1 MKAVNSFVIRE
12 QLADEPFER
21 ILMRRIILGLL
32 LLSTSMFSYANMASP
47 IIDGTNASTAY
58 SSKDIDI
65 LSENIDINI
74 AEGFNQAD
82 YDVTYEIYS
91 AKEGDRIPLVFEVF
105 DNIGND
111 TDKSFIV
118 EVDGQAVPVLINY
131 DYESQSKSLP
141 AYHDPET
148 DTAVP
153 FNNDAKYFEINL
165 SEGNHVIN
173 VKYSAHPT
181 IDRSNWTNQYIYNYS
196 LKPAKTWKSFGN
208 LTVTLKIADES
219 QYLKTNLGEPLSGMI
234 KADSKWVF
242 DHLPQD
248 VLEISYQPQPM
259 PLAQWLINLDSLI
272 LLLFLICLLGGAHYG
287 LMYWSRKKSLKIAWM
302 VTWLGI
308 LIVPF
313 IVLMIVFYKIYL
325 IDWLLGEHA
334 SRYHGYTIFI
344 IIFGYPLILLVYLII
359 MKLCDSYL
367 KRVFLQPSQVST

>member
-1 MKAVNSFVIRE
+1 MIRE

-32 LLSTSMFSYANMASP
+32 LLSHSMFSYANMASP

-105 DNIGND
+105 DNIDND
-111 TDKSFIV
+111 ADKSFIV

-131 DYESQSKSLP
+131 DYESHSKSLP
-141 AYHDPET
+141 AYYDTET

-153 FNNDAKYFEINL
+153 FNNDAKYFEIHL

-173 VKYSAHPT
+173 VKYSAYPT
-181 IDRSNWTNQYIYNYS
+181 INRSDWTNQYIYSYS
-196 LKPAKTWKSFGN
+196 LKPAKTWKSFGD

-219 QYLKTNLGEPLSGMI
+219 KYLKTNLGEPLSGMI
-234 KADSKWVF
+234 KADSKWFF

-259 PLAQWLINLDSLI
+259 PLAKWLINLDSLI

-287 LMYWSRKKSLKIAWM
+287 LMYWSRKKSLKRAWM

-313 IVLMIVFYKIYL
+313 IVLMIVFYKICL

-344 IIFGYPLILLVYLII
+344 IIFGYPLTLLVYLII

-367 KRVFLQPSQVST
+367 KRVFYNPHK

>member
-32 LLSTSMFSYANMASP
+32 LLSHSMFSYANMASP

-91 AKEGDRIPLVFEVF
+91 AKEGDRIPFVFEVF
-105 DNIGND
+105 DNIDND
-111 TDKSFIV
+111 ADKSFIV

-131 DYESQSKSLP
+131 DYESHSKSLP
-141 AYHDPET
+141 AYYDPET

-153 FNNDAKYFEINL
+153 FNNDAKYFEIHL

-173 VKYSAHPT
+173 VKYSAYPT
-181 IDRSNWTNQYIYNYS
+181 INRSDWTNQYIYSYS
-196 LKPAKTWKSFGN
+196 LKPAKTWKSFGD

-219 QYLKTNLGEPLSGMI
+219 KYLKTNLGEPLSGMI
-234 KADSKWVF
+234 KADSKWFF
-242 DHLPQD
+242 DHLPQN

-259 PLAQWLINLDSLI
+259 PLAKWLINLDSLI

-287 LMYWSRKKSLKIAWM
+287 LMYWSRKKSLKRAWM

-313 IVLMIVFYKIYL
+313 IVLMIVFYKICL

-344 IIFGYPLILLVYLII
+344 IIFGYPLTLLVYLII

-367 KRVFLQPSQVST
+367 KRVFYNPHK

>member
-1 MKAVNSFVIRE
+1 MIRE

-21 ILMRRIILGLL
+21 ILMRRTILGLL
-32 LLSTSMFSYANMASP
+32 LLSHSMFSYANMASP

-105 DNIGND
+105 DNIDND
-111 TDKSFIV
+111 ADKSFIV

-131 DYESQSKSLP
+131 DYESHSKSLP

-148 DTAVP
+148 DMAVP
-153 FNNDAKYFEINL
+153 FNNDAKYFEIHL

-173 VKYSAHPT
+173 VKYSAYPT
-181 IDRSNWTNQYIYNYS
+181 INRSDWTNQYIYSYS
-196 LKPAKTWKSFGN
+196 LKPAKTWKSFGD

-219 QYLKTNLGEPLSGMI
+219 KYLKTNLGEPLSGMI
-234 KADSKWVF
+234 KADSKWFF

-259 PLAQWLINLDSLI
+259 PLAKWLINLDSLI

-287 LMYWSRKKSLKIAWM
+287 LMYWSRKKSLKRAWM

-313 IVLMIVFYKIYL
+313 IVLMIVFYKICL

-344 IIFGYPLILLVYLII
+344 ILFGYPLTLLVYLTI
-359 MKLCDSYL
+359 MKLCDSYF
-367 KRVFLQPSQVST
+367 KRVFPRDSKINVKKA

>member
-1 MKAVNSFVIRE
+1 MIRE

-32 LLSTSMFSYANMASP
+32 LLSHSMFSYANMASP

-105 DNIGND
+105 DSIGND
-111 TDKSFIV
+111 ADKSFIV

-131 DYESQSKSLP
+131 DYESHSKSLP
-141 AYHDPET
+141 AYYDPET

-153 FNNDAKYFEINL
+153 FNNDAKYFEIHL

-173 VKYSAHPT
+173 VKYSAYPT
-181 IDRSNWTNQYIYNYS
+181 INRSDWTNQYIYSYS
-196 LKPAKTWKSFGN
+196 LKPAKTWKSFGD

-219 QYLKTNLGEPLSGMI
+219 KYLKTNLGEPLSGMI
-234 KADSKWVF
+234 KADSKWFF

-259 PLAQWLINLDSLI
+259 PLAKWLINLDSLI

-287 LMYWSRKKSLKIAWM
+287 LMYWSRKKSLKKAWM

-313 IVLMIVFYKIYL
+313 IVLMIVFYKICL

-344 IIFGYPLILLVYLII
+344 ILFGYPLTLLVYLTI
-359 MKLCDSYL
+359 MKLCDSYF
-367 KRVFLQPSQVST
+367 KRVFPRDSKINVKKA

>member
-1 MKAVNSFVIRE
+1 MFVFIVSGEVVFR
-12 QLADEPFER
+12 F
-21 ILMRRIILGLL
+21 ITLGLL

-74 AEGFNQAD
+74 TEGFNKAD

-105 DNIGND
+105 DSIGND
-111 TDKSFIV
+111 ADKSFIV

-131 DYESQSKSLP
+131 DYESHSKSLP

-148 DTAVP
+148 DTAVQ
-153 FNNDAKYFEINL
+153 FHNDAKYFEINL

-173 VKYSAHPT
+173 VKYSAYPT
-181 IDRSNWTNQYIYNYS
+181 VNRSDWTNQYIYSYS
-196 LKPAKTWKSFGN
+196 LKPAKTWKSFGD
-208 LTVTLKIADES
+208 LTVNLKLANES
-219 QYLKTNLGEPLSGMI
+219 KYLKTNLGEPLSGMI
-234 KADSKWVF
+234 KADSKWFF

-287 LMYWSRKKSLKIAWM
+287 LMYWSRKKSLKRAWM

-313 IVLMIVFYKIYL
+313 IVLMIVFYKICL

-344 IIFGYPLILLVYLII
+344 IIFGYPLTLLVYLII

-367 KRVFLQPSQVST
+367 KRVFLQPSQVGTKKA

>member
-1 MKAVNSFVIRE
+1 MIRE

-32 LLSTSMFSYANMASP
+32 LLSHSMFSYANMASP

-91 AKEGDRIPLVFEVF
+91 AKEGDRIPFVFEVF
-105 DNIGND
+105 DNIDND
-111 TDKSFIV
+111 ADKSFIV

-131 DYESQSKSLP
+131 DYESHSKSLP
-141 AYHDPET
+141 AYYDPET

-153 FNNDAKYFEINL
+153 FNNDAKYFEIHL

-173 VKYSAHPT
+173 VKYSAYPT
-181 IDRSNWTNQYIYNYS
+181 INRSDWTNQYIYSYS
-196 LKPAKTWKSFGN
+196 LKPAKTWKSFGD

-219 QYLKTNLGEPLSGMI
+219 KYLKTNLGEPLSGMI
-234 KADSKWVF
+234 KADSKWFF

-259 PLAQWLINLDSLI
+259 PLAKWLINLDSLI

-287 LMYWSRKKSLKIAWM
+287 LMYWSRKKSLKRAWM

-313 IVLMIVFYKIYL
+313 IVLMIVFYKICL

-344 IIFGYPLILLVYLII
+344 IIFGYPLTLLVYLII

-367 KRVFLQPSQVST
+367 KRVFPRDSKINVKKA

>member
-1 MKAVNSFVIRE
+1 MIRE

-21 ILMRRIILGLL
+21 ILMRRTILGLL
-32 LLSTSMFSYANMASP
+32 LLSHSMFSYANMASP

-65 LSENIDINI
+65 LSENIDIDI

-105 DNIGND
+105 DNIDND
-111 TDKSFIV
+111 ADKSFIV

-131 DYESQSKSLP
+131 DYESHSKSLP
-141 AYHDPET
+141 AYYDPET

-153 FNNDAKYFEINL
+153 FNNDAKYFEIHL

-173 VKYSAHPT
+173 VKYSAYPT
-181 IDRSNWTNQYIYNYS
+181 VNRSDWTNQYIYSYS
-196 LKPAKTWKSFGN
+196 LKPAKTWKSFGS
-208 LTVTLKIADES
+208 LTVTLNMADEP
-219 QYLKTNLGEPLSGMI
+219 QYLKTNLGKPLGGALQ
-234 KADSKWVF
+234 ADSKWFF

-344 IIFGYPLILLVYLII
+344 IIFGYPLTLLVYLII
-359 MKLCDSYL
+359 MKMCDSYF
-367 KRVFLQPSQVST
+367 KRVFPRDSKINVKKA

>member
-1 MKAVNSFVIRE
+1 
-12 QLADEPFER
+12 
-21 ILMRRIILGLL
+21 MRRTILGLL
-32 LLSTSMFSYANMASP
+32 LLSHSMFSYANMASP

-105 DNIGND
+105 DNIDND
-111 TDKSFIV
+111 ADKSFIV

-131 DYESQSKSLP
+131 DYESHSKSLP
-141 AYHDPET
+141 AYYDPET

-153 FNNDAKYFEINL
+153 FNNDAKYFEIHL

-173 VKYSAHPT
+173 VKYSAYPT
-181 IDRSNWTNQYIYNYS
+181 INRSDWTNQYIYSYS
-196 LKPAKTWKSFGN
+196 LKPAKTWKSFGD

-219 QYLKTNLGEPLSGMI
+219 KYLKTNLGEPLSGMI
-234 KADSKWVF
+234 KADSKWFF

-287 LMYWSRKKSLKIAWM
+287 LMYWSRKKSLKKAWM

-313 IVLMIVFYKIYL
+313 IVLMIVFYKICL

-344 IIFGYPLILLVYLII
+344 IIFGYPLTLLVYLII

-367 KRVFLQPSQVST
+367 KRVFFTTLTSRYKKSLNSVDGFKLFKLASFQ

>member
-1 MKAVNSFVIRE
+1 MIRE

-32 LLSTSMFSYANMASP
+32 LLSHSMFSYANMASP

-74 AEGFNQAD
+74 TEGFNQAD

-105 DNIGND
+105 DSIGND
-111 TDKSFIV
+111 ADKSFIV

-131 DYESQSKSLP
+131 DYESHSKSLP
-141 AYHDPET
+141 AYYDPET
-148 DTAVP
+148 DTAVQ

-173 VKYSAHPT
+173 VKYSAYPT
-181 IDRSNWTNQYIYNYS
+181 INRSDWTNQYIYSYS
-196 LKPAKTWKSFGN
+196 LKPAKTWKSFGD

-219 QYLKTNLGEPLSGMI
+219 KYLKTNLGEPLSGMI
-234 KADSKWVF
+234 KADSKWFF

-287 LMYWSRKKSLKIAWM
+287 LMYWSRKKSLKKAWM

-313 IVLMIVFYKIYL
+313 IVLMIVFYKICL

-344 IIFGYPLILLVYLII
+344 IIFGYPLTLLVYLVI
-359 MKLCDSYL
+359 MKLCDSYF
-367 KRVFLQPSQVST
+367 KRVFPRDSKINVKKA

>member
-1 MKAVNSFVIRE
+1 MIRE

-111 TDKSFIV
+111 ADKSFIV

-131 DYESQSKSLP
+131 DYESHSKSLS

-153 FNNDAKYFEINL
+153 FNNDAKYFEIHL

-173 VKYSAHPT
+173 VKYSAYPT
-181 IDRSNWTNQYIYNYS
+181 VNRSDWTNQYIYSYS
-196 LKPAKTWKSFGN
+196 LKPAKTWKSFGD
-208 LTVTLKIADES
+208 LTVNLKIADDS
-219 QYLKTNLGEPLSGMI
+219 KYLKTNLGEPLSGMI
-234 KADSKWVF
+234 KADSKWFF

-287 LMYWSRKKSLKIAWM
+287 LMYWSRKKSLKKAWM

-313 IVLMIVFYKIYL
+313 IVLMIVFYKICL

-344 IIFGYPLILLVYLII
+344 IIFGYPLTLLVYLII
-359 MKLCDSYL
+359 MKMCDSYF
-367 KRVFLQPSQVST
+367 KRVFPRDSKINVKKA

>member
-1 MKAVNSFVIRE
+1 
-12 QLADEPFER
+12 
-21 ILMRRIILGLL
+21 MRRTILGLL
-32 LLSTSMFSYANMASP
+32 LLSHSMFSYANMASP

-105 DNIGND
+105 DSIGND
-111 TDKSFIV
+111 ADKSFIV

-131 DYESQSKSLP
+131 DYKSHSKSLP

-148 DTAVP
+148 DTAVQ
-153 FNNDAKYFEINL
+153 FHNDAKYFEINL

-173 VKYSAHPT
+173 VKYSAYPT
-181 IDRSNWTNQYIYNYS
+181 VNRSDWTNQYIYSYS
-196 LKPAKTWKSFGN
+196 LKPAKTWKSFGD

-219 QYLKTNLGEPLSGMI
+219 KYLKTNLGEPLSGMI

-242 DHLPQD
+242 DHIPND
-248 VLEISYQPQPM
+248 VLDISYRQPPSS
-259 PLAQWLINLDSLI
+259 LAQWLIDLDGRVVFLVSIMLFGFMHYRSLRSSHKKHSKQAKAI
-272 LLLFLICLLGGAHYG
+272 L
-287 LMYWSRKKSLKIAWM
+287 WSG
-302 VTWLGI
+302 VF
-308 LIVPF
+308 IVPL
-313 IVLMIVFYKIYL
+313 IALMIVFYIIYF

-344 IIFGYPLILLVYLII
+344 IVFGYPLVLPFYLLI
-359 MKLCDSYL
+359 MKLCDSYF
-367 KRVFLQPSQVST
+367 KRVFPRDSKINVKKA

>member
-1 MKAVNSFVIRE
+1 MIRE

-32 LLSTSMFSYANMASP
+32 LLSHSMFSYANMASP

-111 TDKSFIV
+111 ADKSFIV

-131 DYESQSKSLP
+131 DYESHSKSLP

-153 FNNDAKYFEINL
+153 FNNDAKYFEIDL

-173 VKYSAHPT
+173 VKYSAYPT
-181 IDRSNWTNQYIYNYS
+181 INRSDWTNQYIYSYS
-196 LKPAKTWKSFGN
+196 LKPAKTWKSFGD
-208 LTVTLKIADES
+208 LTVNLKIADES
-219 QYLKTNLGEPLSGMI
+219 KYLKTNLGEPLSGMI
-234 KADSKWVF
+234 KADSKWFF

-287 LMYWSRKKSLKIAWM
+287 LMYWSWKKSLKIAWM

-313 IVLMIVFYKIYL
+313 IVLMIVFYKICL

-344 IIFGYPLILLVYLII
+344 IIFGYPLTLLVYLII

-367 KRVFLQPSQVST
+367 KRVFLQPSQVGTKKA